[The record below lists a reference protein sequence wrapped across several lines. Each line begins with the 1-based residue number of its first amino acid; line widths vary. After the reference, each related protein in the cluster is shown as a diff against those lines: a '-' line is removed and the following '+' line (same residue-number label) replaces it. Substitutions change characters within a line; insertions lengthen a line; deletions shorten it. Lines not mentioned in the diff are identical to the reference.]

1 MGQRQKA
8 KAAARNAAA
17 AKSRSPSPKLEH
29 DGPEKFIVP
38 ELSVKDCLSV
48 IPSHC
53 FERSAL
59 RSFSYVGMDFAL
71 LGAFYYTASTYIP
84 RINPTELP
92 LDSLIANLP
101 ANLQSTAHKL
111 SPHLYSFAR
120 FAGWQVY
127 ALGAG
132 LVGTGL
138 WIIAHEC
145 GHQAFSTSKAL
156 NNAVGWA
163 LHSALGVPYHSWR
176 ISHARHHAATSHCT
190 RDEAYV
196 PRTRSQKGLPSL
208 DYAKEDLAG
217 GRVDEKVQEE
227 LVDALGDSPL
237 GAALGVFALLLFGWP
252 LYLIM
257 NISGQKHYPAW
268 TNHFVPKAPLFQP
281 HQYSQILF
289 SDFGIFLWLG
299 TLVWWS
305 MQRGFAEMFR
315 VYFVP
320 YLWVNHWLI
329 LITFLQ
335 HTDPLLPHY
344 RQSAFTFTRGALST
358 MDRNLLGGEGF
369 IASITGWLGATL
381 THGISETHVLHHVCS
396 KIPHYHAWEA
406 SRHLKARLARA
417 GYSHEGRPGTW
428 GEVYR
433 VWKECR
439 FIEDEGDVVFYKNA
453 RGFAARQ
460 AVFANEG
467 MSDSGVDVKEQ
478 SE

>member
-8 KAAARNAAA
+8 KAAARVAAA
-17 AKSRSPSPKLEH
+17 ANSRSPSPKLGS
-29 DGPEKFIVP
+29 DGPEKFVVP

-48 IPSHC
+48 IPPHC

-59 RSFSYVGMDFAL
+59 RSFSYVAMDFASWAL
-71 LGAFYYTASTYIP
+71 STTQP
-84 RINPTELP
+84 LP
-92 LDSLIANLP
+92 K
-101 ANLQSTAHKL
+101 NLQPMAQSL

-145 GHQAFSTSKAL
+145 GHQAFSTSKTL
-156 NNAVGWA
+156 NNAVGWV
-163 LHSALGVPYHSWR
+163 LHSALGVH
-176 ISHARHHAATSHCT
+176 ITVGELAT
-190 RDEAYV
+190 RGIMP
-196 PRTRSQKGLPSL
+196 PRATAHGT
-208 DYAKEDLAG
+208 
-217 GRVDEKVQEE
+217 
-227 LVDALGDSPL
+227 
-237 GAALGVFALLLFGWP
+237 
-252 LYLIM
+252 
-257 NISGQKHYPAW
+257 KH
-268 TNHFVPKAPLFQP
+268 
-281 HQYSQILF
+281 
-289 SDFGIFLWLG
+289 FGIFLWLG
-299 TLVWWS
+299 TLIWWS

-369 IASITGWLGATL
+369 IASITGWLGATYSR
-381 THGISETHVLHHVCS
+381 ISETHVLHHVCS
-396 KIPHYHAWEA
+396 KSPLSCMGSLA
-406 SRHLKARLARA
+406 SFEGPLARA

-453 RGFAARQ
+453 RGLAARQ

>member
-1 MGQRQKA
+1 MGLRQKA
-8 KAAARNAAA
+8 KAAARAA
-17 AKSRSPSPKLEH
+17 SNSPKSQSVSLPT
-29 DGPEKFIVP
+29 DGPETFIVP
-38 ELSVKDCLSV
+38 ELTVKDCLSV
-48 IPSHC
+48 IPPHC

-59 RSFSYVGMDFAL
+59 RSFSYIGMDFAL
-71 LGAFYYTASTYIP
+71 LGGFYYAASTYIP
-84 RINPTELP
+84 RINPTDLP
-92 LDSLIANLP
+92 LDSLITRLP
-101 ANLQSTAHKL
+101 AHFQSAAYKV
-111 SPHLYSFAR
+111 SPHLYSVAR

-138 WIIAHEC
+138 WIVAHEC

-163 LHSALGVPYHSWR
+163 LHSALGVPYH
-176 ISHARHHAATSHCT
+176 T
-190 RDEAYV
+190 YV
-196 PRTRSQKGLPSL
+196 PRTRSEKALPAFDST
-208 DYAKEDLAG
+208 KEDLAG

-227 LVDALGDSPL
+227 LVDALGDSPI
-237 GAALGVFALLLFGWP
+237 GAALGVFALLLLGWP
-252 LYLIM
+252 MYLIM
-257 NISGQKHYPAW
+257 NVSGQNHYPAW

-305 MQRGFAEMFR
+305 VTRGFEEMFR

-358 MDRNLLGGEGF
+358 LDRNLLGGEGF
-369 IASITGWLGATL
+369 IASVTGWLGATL

-396 KIPHYHAWEA
+396 KIPHYHEWEA

-433 VWKECR
+433 VWKECK

-453 RGFAARQ
+453 RGLAARQ
-460 AVFANEG
+460 AVFANHG
-467 MSDSGVDVKEQ
+467 MSDSGIEVDVK
-478 SE
+478 

>member
-8 KAAARNAAA
+8 KAAARAAA
-17 AKSRSPSPKLEH
+17 ANSRSPSPKPEH

-38 ELSVKDCLSV
+38 ELTVKDCLSV
-48 IPSHC
+48 IPPHC

-84 RINPTELP
+84 LINSE
-92 LDSLIANLP
+92 NLP
-101 ANLQSTAHKL
+101 IDALITRLPINLQSAATKL

-127 ALGAG
+127 ALGTG

-145 GHQAFSTSKAL
+145 GHQAFSTSKTL
-156 NNAVGWA
+156 NNAV
-163 LHSALGVPYHSWR
+163 
-176 ISHARHHAATSHCT
+176 
-190 RDEAYV
+190 
-196 PRTRSQKGLPSL
+196 
-208 DYAKEDLAG
+208 
-217 GRVDEKVQEE
+217 
-227 LVDALGDSPL
+227 
-237 GAALGVFALLLFGWP
+237 FGWP

-257 NISGQKHYPAW
+257 NISGQNHYPKW
-268 TNHFVPKAPLFQP
+268 TNHFVPKQPLFQP
-281 HQYSQILF
+281 HHYFQILF

-299 TLVWWS
+299 ALVWWS
-305 MQRGFAEMFR
+305 MARGFEEMFR
-315 VYFVP
+315 VYFIP

-358 MDRNLLGGEGF
+358 LDRNLLGGEGF

-396 KIPHYHAWEA
+396 KIPHYHA
-406 SRHLKARLARA
+406 
-417 GYSHEGRPGTW
+417 
-428 GEVYR
+428 
-433 VWKECR
+433 
-439 FIEDEGDVVFYKNA
+439 
-453 RGFAARQ
+453 
-460 AVFANEG
+460 
-467 MSDSGVDVKEQ
+467 
-478 SE
+478 

>member
-8 KAAARNAAA
+8 KAAARVAAA
-17 AKSRSPSPKLEH
+17 ANSRSPSPKLGS
-29 DGPEKFIVP
+29 DGPEKFVVP

-48 IPSHC
+48 IPPHC

-59 RSFSYVGMDFAL
+59 RSFSYVAMDFAL
-71 LGAFYYTASTYIP
+71 LGAFHHTASTYIP

-92 LDSLIANLP
+92 LDSLVAALP
-101 ANLQSTAHKL
+101 ENLQPIAQSL
-111 SPHLYSFAR
+111 SPHFYSFAR

-145 GHQAFSTSKAL
+145 GHQAFSTSKTL
-156 NNAVGWA
+156 NNAVGWV

-196 PRTRSQKGLPSL
+196 PRTRSQKGLPPL
-208 DYAKEDLAG
+208 DPAKEDLAG

-237 GAALGVFALLLFGWP
+237 GAALGVFALL
-252 LYLIM
+252 
-257 NISGQKHYPAW
+257 
-268 TNHFVPKAPLFQP
+268 
-281 HQYSQILF
+281 
-289 SDFGIFLWLG
+289 
-299 TLVWWS
+299 
-305 MQRGFAEMFR
+305 
-315 VYFVP
+315 
-320 YLWVNHWLI
+320 
-329 LITFLQ
+329 

-453 RGFAARQ
+453 RGLAARQ

>member
-8 KAAARNAAA
+8 KAAARVAAA
-17 AKSRSPSPKLEH
+17 ANSRSPSPKLGS
-29 DGPEKFIVP
+29 DGPEKFVVP

-48 IPSHC
+48 IPPHC

-59 RSFSYVGMDFAL
+59 RSFSYVAMDLLSWAL
-71 LGAFYYTASTYIP
+71 STTQP
-84 RINPTELP
+84 LP
-92 LDSLIANLP
+92 K
-101 ANLQSTAHKL
+101 NLQPIAQSL

-145 GHQAFSTSKAL
+145 GHQAFSTSKTL
-156 NNAVGWA
+156 NNAPREA
-163 LHSALGVPYHSWR
+163 SCRHEPLHTG
-176 ISHARHHAATSHCT
+176 
-190 RDEAYV
+190 
-196 PRTRSQKGLPSL
+196 RSVCSKNQKPEGLPPL
-208 DYAKEDLAG
+208 DPAKEDLAG

-299 TLVWWS
+299 TLIWWS

-396 KIPHYHAWEA
+396 KIPTIMP

-453 RGFAARQ
+453 RGLAARQ